1 MGTPYHEFAFCGVG
15 LKLDVDFCF
24 LIDECWQLI
33 EDGFENSLAL
43 YAFYTASRKRSD
55 KGFWFKCNP
64 FALEHVWYR
73 VERLARPPKS
83 FFLED

>member
-24 LIDECWQLI
+24 LIDECWQVI

-43 YAFYTASRKRSD
+43 YAFYTASRK
-55 KGFWFKCNP
+55 N
-64 FALEHVWYR
+64 ALTRDFGSNVI
-73 VERLARPPKS
+73 RLHLNMS
-83 FFLED
+83 GIV